1 MPAPVAAPATRSFRA
16 KHEAVYASER
26 DCVRYDEALCRRQD
40 FAGRL
45 EEAIMEVAVPL
56 SKPPELLRIA
66 DVGAGTGKLAR
77 LLAPRAMT
85 MAVVDRSTEALAV
98 ARASLI
104 HSEGRCALSFHESDL
119 RTLPLES
126 SAYDVVVVGWA
137 LSYLKSEYEE
147 WHADGSSGGPWREE
161 VDAALAELDRVLVPG
176 GTLVVLETQGT
187 ATATPQRAGSWLY
200 AHYRDAGFE
209 ERSVRTDYRFPSKA
223 VAMDTLRFFFGK
235 GVAVRAG
242 ALLASVPDEGEACDV
257 PECTGMWWRRKAT
270 VTDVA
275 PQADVV
281 CDCESTDT

>member
-1 MPAPVAAPATRSFRA
+1 M
-16 KHEAVYASER
+16 
-26 DCVRYDEALCRRQD
+26 RYDVLCRRQD
-40 FAGRL
+40 VAGRL
-45 EEAIMEVAVPL
+45 VDAIMEVAIPL

-77 LLAPRAMT
+77 LLAPRAET
-85 MAVVDRSTEALAV
+85 MAVVDRYRSAEALAV
-98 ARASLI
+98 ARASLMD
-104 HSEGRCALSFHESDL
+104 SEGRCGFSFHESDL

-147 WHADGSSGGPWREE
+147 WYADGSSGGPWREE
-161 VDAALAELDRVLVPG
+161 VDAALTELDRVLAPG

-242 ALLASVPDEGEACDV
+242 TLLASVPDEGEACDV

-270 VTDVA
+270 GTDVVA
-275 PQADVV
+275 PPLWWRGRLPSAT
-281 CDCESTDT
+281 CSTCKRCWETTT